1 MKDTKK
7 AVNVQALDDD
17 KIEQVTGGTEAECAE
32 IVAVFRKHGFHKE
45 AKRLNGRVYSLE
57 WALRDVLKEMG
68 YPGMLEVYA
77 TDERENTNFLH
88 GNHANHRQII
98 EALDDFLYK
107 KANNITE
114 EI

>member
-1 MKDTKK
+1 MAEIKK
-7 AVNVQALDDD
+7 LSDDEIENVS
-17 KIEQVTGGTEAECAE
+17 GGTEEECAE
-32 IVAVFRKHGFHKE
+32 IVALFRKYGFNKE
-45 AKRLNGRVYSLE
+45 AKRLNGRVYSIE
-57 WALRDVLKEMG
+57 WALKDVLKEMG